1 MRDQTEKGRE
11 LRKIAP
17 ALTLLVI
24 AVLINYVD
32 RGNLALA
39 APLLKVEWHLSAS
52 QLGILFSSFFWS
64 YMLLQFVVGWL
75 VDRFSVTLVM
85 ALGFLVW
92 SLSTAATGLVTGFIT
107 LLIMRLL
114 LGVGE
119 SVMFPASSKICA
131 QHLPERSRG
140 FANALIMASIRWG
153 SALGTF
159 GGGLLMARYGWRA
172 TFIIIGLVSLL
183 WLPAWQYWQ
192 PKKVDVPAVGRVR
205 EKPNVGAILR
215 RRSFWGTSTGHF
227 CGNYLLYFLI
237 SWLPYYL
244 VQERHL
250 SMANM
255 AGTAGLLYAIDS
267 FSAVITGWVADRNIG
282 KGRDPVVVRK
292 SAMAVG
298 FAIAA
303 VSLMACAVAGPH
315 TYFWCLLAT
324 GIGSGTASSGP
335 FAMGQTLAGP
345 QAAGR
350 WIGLQN
356 GVANLSGVTGPALT
370 GFLVDQTGHFGIA
383 LAVAALVA
391 VVGAL
396 AWLFVVKRPTA
407 AQWLEMEETFA

>member
-1 MRDQTEKGRE
+1 MRDQKEKGRE
-11 LRKIAP
+11 LRNFAP
-17 ALTLLVI
+17 TLALLVV

-39 APLLKVEWHLSAS
+39 APLLKVEWHISAS
-52 QLGILFSSFFWS
+52 QLGILFSAFFWS

-75 VDRFSVTLVM
+75 VDRFSVNLVM

-92 SLSTAATGLVTGFIT
+92 SLSTAATGLATGFVT

-140 FANALIMASIRWG
+140 FANAMMMASIRWG

-172 TFIIIGLVSLL
+172 AFIAIGLVSLL

-192 PKKVDVPAVGRVR
+192 PKKVDAGVGPVR
-205 EKPNVGAILR
+205 EKPSVGAILR

-244 VQERHL
+244 VHERNL
-250 SMANM
+250 SMATM
-255 AGTAGLLYAIDS
+255 ASTAGLLYAIDS
-267 FSAVITGWVADRNIG
+267 FSAVVTGWVADRKIG
-282 KGRDPVVVRK
+282 SGHDPIVVRK
-292 SAMAVG
+292 TAMAIG
-298 FAIAA
+298 FSIAA
-303 VSLMACAVAGPH
+303 VALMACAFSGPH

-356 GVANLSGVTGPALT
+356 GMANLSGVTGPALT
-370 GFLVDQTGHFGIA
+370 GFLVDRTGHFGAA

-391 VVGAL
+391 VIGAL
-396 AWLFVVKRPTA
+396 AWLFGVRKPTP
-407 AQWLEMEETFA
+407 AQWSEMEETFA